1 MLVLERMQTN
11 MIAIG
16 AWLVISGASACVGED
31 VDMAATEDVARP
43 ENPNVRLRQPA
54 QREITEDDAPA
65 GCELVVA
72 TEGACS
78 LACDPD
84 AAVAEFVPEGTCT
97 MFECDL
103 SDGTTINVGGCH
115 L

>member
-1 MLVLERMQTN
+1 MLVVASMQTK

-16 AWLVISGASACVGED
+16 AWLVISGASACVTED
-31 VDMAATEDVARP
+31 VDAQATDDVARP
-43 ENPNVRLRQPA
+43 ENANVRLRQPA
-54 QREITEDDAPA
+54 QREIPEDNAPE

-84 AAVAEFVPEGTCT
+84 AALAEFVPAGTCT

-103 SDGTTINVGGCH
+103 SDGTTIHVGGCH